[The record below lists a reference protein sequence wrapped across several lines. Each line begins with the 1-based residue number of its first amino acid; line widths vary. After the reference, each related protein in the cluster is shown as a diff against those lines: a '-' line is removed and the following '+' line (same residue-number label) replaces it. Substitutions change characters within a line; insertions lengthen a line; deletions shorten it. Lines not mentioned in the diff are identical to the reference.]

1 MKKTLISGVVA
12 LIAFISSLF
21 PYLRIDAQSQSF
33 MFHIPTFSLYSASAD
48 TIQRGEVTYAL
59 DSFDPNTCKVT
70 EKSVYHI
77 SATEGQTLELS
88 IPFVS
93 SAIDVPDF
101 DVQVNGEAVNGTIRY
116 GEKFVHYSDDFDLN
130 VAFEKISSSELD
142 ASIIGTLYIF
152 TPQQDTFTLE
162 TKISP
167 NQNVI
172 YQTSNSHT
180 GSENSETF
188 SLTMNNALSLSEY
201 VFFVTNGDFAKIS
214 VIGAEYVKETLSC
227 KAFIDRYYAAYKEF
241 YDECGN
247 PPIKFFYSQMDR
259 VLKGQSNYSFDE
271 IFFESFSGFRFNT
284 FQFRICAPFSK
295 FSVTYTLSAQIQVN
309 HLFSPAVYLIEQV
322 RTGNY
327 PIKYHL
333 SLNALYP
340 YLLESHGMIQ
350 QKENDY
356 TIAVSEGDFYIVF
369 SSSRNPIDL
378 LAEQKQSEKKFDKIN
393 LICFGIIFVLV
404 VACVTSW
411 IIFLKQRKRE

>member
-142 ASIIGTLYIF
+142 ASIISLR
-152 TPQQDTFTLE
+152 LN
-162 TKISP
+162 KIP
-167 NQNVI
+167 LLLKQR
-172 YQTSNSHT
+172 
-180 GSENSETF
+180 F
-188 SLTMNNALSLSEY
+188 
-201 VFFVTNGDFAKIS
+201 
-214 VIGAEYVKETLSC
+214 
-227 KAFIDRYYAAYKEF
+227 
-241 YDECGN
+241 
-247 PPIKFFYSQMDR
+247 PPIKTLFTKPLTVIQ
-259 VLKGQSNYSFDE
+259 
-271 IFFESFSGFRFNT
+271 
-284 FQFRICAPFSK
+284 APK
-295 FSVTYTLSAQIQVN
+295 I
-309 HLFSPAVYLIEQV
+309 PK
-322 RTGNY
+322 R
-327 PIKYHL
+327 
-333 SLNALYP
+333 SL
-340 YLLESHGMIQ
+340 LL
-350 QKENDY
+350 
-356 TIAVSEGDFYIVF
+356 
-369 SSSRNPIDL
+369 
-378 LAEQKQSEKKFDKIN
+378 
-393 LICFGIIFVLV
+393 
-404 VACVTSW
+404 
-411 IIFLKQRKRE
+411 

>member
-12 LIAFISSLF
+12 LIAFISCLF

-59 DSFDPNTCKVT
+59 DSFAPNTCKVT

-77 SATEGQTLELS
+77 SATEGQTLEFS

-130 VAFEKISSSELD
+130 VAFEKISASELD

-167 NQNVI
+167 NQNII
-172 YQTSNSHT
+172 YQSSNSHT
-180 GSENSETF
+180 GSESSETF
-188 SLTMNNALSLSEY
+188 SIIMNNALSLVEY
-201 VFFVTNGDFAKIS
+201 AFFVTNGDFAEIS
-214 VIGAEYVKETLSC
+214 VTGAEYVKETLSC
-227 KAFIDRYYAAYKEF
+227 KAFIDRYYAVYKDF

-247 PPIKFFYSQMDR
+247 PPIEFFYSQMDR
-259 VLKGQSNYSFDE
+259 VLKGRLNYSFDE
-271 IFFESFSGFRFNT
+271 IFFDSLSAFRFNT
-284 FQFRICAPFSK
+284 YQFRISNPDSEFSI
-295 FSVTYTLSAQIQVN
+295 VYDMITDIQAN
-309 HLFSPAVYLIEQV
+309 HIFSPAVYLIEQV
-322 RTGNY
+322 RMGNY
-327 PIKYHL
+327 LIEYSL
-333 SLNALYP
+333 SLSDQFP
-340 YLLESHGMIQ
+340 YLLESHGSLR
-350 QKENDY
+350 QKGSGY
-356 TIAVSEGDFYIVF
+356 QITVSEGDFYIVF
-369 SSSRNPIDL
+369 SSSQNPIDL
-378 LAEQKQSEKKFDKIN
+378 SAELKHSEKKFDKIDF
-393 LICFGIIFVLV
+393 IYFGIIFILV

-411 IIFLKQRKRE
+411 IIYLKQRKR

>member
-142 ASIIGTLYIF
+142 ASIIGTLYKK
-152 TPQQDTFTLE
+152 T
-162 TKISP
+162 ISITR
-167 NQNVI
+167 I
-172 YQTSNSHT
+172 Y
-180 GSENSETF
+180 
-188 SLTMNNALSLSEY
+188 
-201 VFFVTNGDFAKIS
+201 
-214 VIGAEYVKETLSC
+214 
-227 KAFIDRYYAAYKEF
+227 
-241 YDECGN
+241 
-247 PPIKFFYSQMDR
+247 
-259 VLKGQSNYSFDE
+259 
-271 IFFESFSGFRFNT
+271 
-284 FQFRICAPFSK
+284 
-295 FSVTYTLSAQIQVN
+295 
-309 HLFSPAVYLIEQV
+309 
-322 RTGNY
+322 
-327 PIKYHL
+327 
-333 SLNALYP
+333 
-340 YLLESHGMIQ
+340 
-350 QKENDY
+350 
-356 TIAVSEGDFYIVF
+356 
-369 SSSRNPIDL
+369 
-378 LAEQKQSEKKFDKIN
+378 
-393 LICFGIIFVLV
+393 
-404 VACVTSW
+404 
-411 IIFLKQRKRE
+411 

>member
-116 GEKFVHYSDDFDLN
+116 GEKFVHYSDDFNLN

-172 YQTSNSHT
+172 YQ
-180 GSENSETF
+180 
-188 SLTMNNALSLSEY
+188 
-201 VFFVTNGDFAKIS
+201 
-214 VIGAEYVKETLSC
+214 
-227 KAFIDRYYAAYKEF
+227 
-241 YDECGN
+241 
-247 PPIKFFYSQMDR
+247 
-259 VLKGQSNYSFDE
+259 
-271 IFFESFSGFRFNT
+271 
-284 FQFRICAPFSK
+284 
-295 FSVTYTLSAQIQVN
+295 
-309 HLFSPAVYLIEQV
+309 
-322 RTGNY
+322 
-327 PIKYHL
+327 
-333 SLNALYP
+333 
-340 YLLESHGMIQ
+340 
-350 QKENDY
+350 
-356 TIAVSEGDFYIVF
+356 
-369 SSSRNPIDL
+369 
-378 LAEQKQSEKKFDKIN
+378 N
-393 LICFGIIFVLV
+393 L
-404 VACVTSW
+404 
-411 IIFLKQRKRE
+411 